1 MALTTKTKVKNAL
14 GITVT
19 TYDTQITN
27 LLADNGSGTDIIT
40 SIIEEYVNR
49 VLRATDYK
57 VWIRAHGGGNLFLD
71 NYPINSVSRVSTDVS
86 FTGTIKS
93 SVGGSHAFVRITST
107 GITYTSITAGVSTS
121 NTTLWADQATLTLVA
136 ADAPANWTVLIDSQF
151 QSYPSNTL
159 KPVQSAPAEDPE
171 FYQLEVANYDAQ
183 SGVII
188 GDYENGEIIMED
200 DSFPKGAKSLY
211 IEYNA
216 GYTEPIEGGA
226 DGNVPGA
233 LEDIANQ
240 MTWNAVKGLKADR
253 TLDSE
258 KLGDYAYKR
267 AAVDKI
273 GDIILTQQLKDRL
286 STFRKINV

>member
-40 SIIEEYVNR
+40 SIIEEYVDRILR
-49 VLRATDYK
+49 VANYK

-71 NYPINSVSRVSTDVS
+71 NYPINSVSRVSTETS
-86 FTGTIKS
+86 FAGTVKS
-93 SVGGSHAFVRITST
+93 AVGGTHAFVRITPT

-121 NTTLWADQATLTLVA
+121 NTTLWADEATLALVA
-136 ADAPANWTVLIDSQF
+136 ADAPANWTVAIESQF
-151 QSYPSNTL
+151 QSYPSDTL

-171 FYQLEVANYDAQ
+171 FFQLEVADWDAE

-188 GDYENGEIIMED
+188 GDYDNGEILIQD
-200 DSFPKGAKSLY
+200 DSFPRGAKSLY

-226 DGNVPGA
+226 DGTVPGA
-233 LEDIANQ
+233 LEDVANQ
-240 MTWNAVKGLKADR
+240 MVWNAVQGLNADR
-253 TLDSE
+253 TMKSE
-258 KLGDYAYKR
+258 KLGDYSYTR
-267 AAVDKI
+267 ADIDKL
-273 GDIILTQQLKDRL
+273 GDIILTQPLKNRL
-286 STFRKINV
+286 STFRKISV